1 MRGARRPPNAV
12 LGTTT
17 RSGRPHKTRPRA
29 VPAGAAAGS
38 SRGEAP
44 EAPDDPTL
52 GRNPSEP
59 RHGRRPLP
67 EAAGGPAR
75 AGPPATTD
83 PAAGP
88 SDARLHWYSTRSRRP
103 RSSRTAQRPT
113 MPVPEGAANRQGA
126 SEAPTSAPQERGPNA
141 RRELAGA
148 SAPDNHPAG
157 RGEACSPRASR
168 SNAPTT
174 DDPPASPGGPAPLA
188 TANGL
193 RRRPPAPASR
203 QLARRARCEPS
214 LTRPSAASGH
224 RRHRRLPTSE
234 PTPPGTRNNSM
245 APHPLGPRP
254 DPSAIRTRPL
264 RRARGAPLAT
274 RLRRT
279 DAVRPRTHRRT
290 PAPLIGGTS
299 RGRHRKERSP
309 QADPPPR
316 NRPAGTASTRPLPE
330 YRIPPSNAITPPR
343 HADSGAPS
351 TRPSPHRLA
360 RAASG
365 IRNGRSP
372 RRSPCN
378 GEKPHASGRRSGKAR
393 ELR

>member
-52 GRNPSEP
+52 GRNPSAP

-103 RSSRTAQRPT
+103 RSSRTAQRRHDAGTRRRREP
-113 MPVPEGAANRQGA
+113 PRRVRGSDLGPAGARAQRAARARRRLRSRQPSSRQGRGMLA
-126 SEAPTSAPQERGPNA
+126 EGIPEQRSYDRRSAGLTWR
-141 RRELAGA
+141 A
-148 SAPDNHPAG
+148 SAPRDRQRPA
-157 RGEACSPRASR
+157 
-168 SNAPTT
+168 
-174 DDPPASPGGPAPLA
+174 
-188 TANGL
+188 
-193 RRRPPAPASR
+193 
-203 QLARRARCEPS
+203 
-214 LTRPSAASGH
+214 AA
-224 RRHRRLPTSE
+224 
-234 PTPPGTRNNSM
+234 PPGTRNNSM

>member
-103 RSSRTAQRPT
+103 RSSRTAQRRHDAGTRRRREP
-113 MPVPEGAANRQGA
+113 PRRVRGSDLGPAGARAQRAARARRRLRSRQPSSRQGRGMLA
-126 SEAPTSAPQERGPNA
+126 EGIPEQRSYDRRSAGLTWR
-141 RRELAGA
+141 A
-148 SAPDNHPAG
+148 SAPRDRQRPAAAPPGTREPPARAARPVRAIAHPTERCERPPA
-157 RGEACSPRASR
+157 
-168 SNAPTT
+168 
-174 DDPPASPGGPAPLA
+174 PPASPDQR
-188 TANGL
+188 TA
-193 RRRPPAPASR
+193 
-203 QLARRARCEPS
+203 
-214 LTRPSAASGH
+214 
-224 RRHRRLPTSE
+224 
-234 PTPPGTRNNSM
+234 PPGTRNNSM

>member
-1 MRGARRPPNAV
+1 MADARSQKPRVARLARGRPRLPIRRPDHPTPV
-12 LGTTT
+12 STG
-17 RSGRPHKTRPRA
+17 TRPGHVAR
-29 VPAGAAAGS
+29 V
-38 SRGEAP
+38 R
-44 EAPDDPTL
+44 
-52 GRNPSEP
+52 
-59 RHGRRPLP
+59 
-67 EAAGGPAR
+67 PAR
-75 AGPPATTD
+75 LS
-83 PAAGP
+83 AA
-88 SDARLHWYSTRSRRP
+88 
-103 RSSRTAQRPT
+103 T

-393 ELR
+393 ELRWSNGEGAVLPARLGRPNRSSNARYGPRNGGKQRYRCTRGAFKRGSCGTDL